1 MLCYTLTCIK
11 GVETVVT
18 YKEELYT
25 EIRKRLTRLAV
36 IVSMVIVLLLA
47 LLFLFIENYQLKYD
61 TQQVVTFF
69 KELDKKG
76 EQVLHDINQSV
87 VPSYLEGNN
96 NERKLYADY
105 YKILNDT
112 DLTADLLVINKK
124 GETAVS
130 IGQSPVFL
138 SPFYLKE
145 MCLETGD
152 TIKKIQR
159 GMNGSMY
166 FLLSRRI
173 EKSDFY
179 SILVIDSHIFNQM
192 GIQFGTNYA
201 IADQLDNVL
210 VSNRPDFIESH
221 KLNHQWLMYPFFFK
235 GGNLYLSKLTT
246 INASTTLYTYIITFP
261 LIYFILF
268 SFIVTSALFYLLWH
282 QSERLAQG
290 IASKQTQD
298 INQLVAET
306 MRLKKGNNYPI
317 KLKTNREFQFL
328 IDNINNMVEERDKL
342 LQQQIILERQ
352 NFSYERKVL
361 EAQFNPHF
369 IYNTL
374 EAIRVTSHFDP
385 GITDRL
391 ILSLNRVLRY
401 SVDFSSDHACL
412 GKDTQIIKDFLEVN
426 FIRFENF
433 SYDIVV
439 DDELMSFPVPKLFL
453 LPLVENAIKYGMKVR
468 QDLSISIRCYRV
480 NDEIYFEVSDNG
492 PGFTREKIETIH
504 QIKEEGTQH
513 GLVNSYRRLK
523 HLYPNSSLTIS
534 NQKEGAT
541 VKFSVW
547 GIENGHNSCS

>member
-1 MLCYTLTCIK
+1 M
-11 GVETVVT
+11 VT

-138 SPFYLKE
+138 SPFYLKD

-210 VSNRPDFIESH
+210 VIKPSMADV
-221 KLNHQWLMYPFFFK
+221 PF
-235 GGNLYLSKLTT
+235 
-246 INASTTLYTYIITFP
+246 
-261 LIYFILF
+261 LF
-268 SFIVTSALFYLLWH
+268 
-282 QSERLAQG
+282 
-290 IASKQTQD
+290 
-298 INQLVAET
+298 
-306 MRLKKGNNYPI
+306 
-317 KLKTNREFQFL
+317 
-328 IDNINNMVEERDKL
+328 
-342 LQQQIILERQ
+342 
-352 NFSYERKVL
+352 
-361 EAQFNPHF
+361 
-369 IYNTL
+369 
-374 EAIRVTSHFDP
+374 
-385 GITDRL
+385 
-391 ILSLNRVLRY
+391 
-401 SVDFSSDHACL
+401 
-412 GKDTQIIKDFLEVN
+412 
-426 FIRFENF
+426 
-433 SYDIVV
+433 
-439 DDELMSFPVPKLFL
+439 
-453 LPLVENAIKYGMKVR
+453 
-468 QDLSISIRCYRV
+468 
-480 NDEIYFEVSDNG
+480 
-492 PGFTREKIETIH
+492 
-504 QIKEEGTQH
+504 
-513 GLVNSYRRLK
+513 
-523 HLYPNSSLTIS
+523 
-534 NQKEGAT
+534 
-541 VKFSVW
+541 
-547 GIENGHNSCS
+547 